1 MASITRFL
9 ASRAALASTPLY
21 SGDVQKPRKT
31 AHCTRKCRRNAG
43 SLSCRCSR
51 GAAVRYFVPASRPST
66 FAPDGTEA
74 PAATATRPDDVLSS
88 RCVSVVQHRPE
99 DVEKAPHPAAG
110 SSAAGLEKNPGA
122 PERFVEG
129 AVHDDPFRL
138 AVASAVFASPV
149 AFWSSSSVVFPAL

>member
-9 ASRAALASTPLY
+9 ASRAAFASTPLY

-74 PAATATRPDDVLSS
+74 PAAAAARPDDVLSS
-88 RCVSVVQHRPE
+88 RCVSKLSSTDPR
-99 DVEKAPHPAAG
+99 DVEKVFHPAAG
-110 SSAAGLEKNPGA
+110 SSAAGGLEKN
-122 PERFVEG
+122 FW
-129 AVHDDPFRL
+129 RL
-138 AVASAVFASPV
+138 QNVS
-149 AFWSSSSVVFPAL
+149 